1 MNLSSLLKKQQESE
15 QPKSYSEDDVKELQ
29 TSYESF
35 LQIYDFKNGQFV
47 KWKKG
52 LKNKKFPEDNQ
63 PAIVIEVW
71 NEPTIDSES
80 RSGTPYIREP
90 LDIALGIIDR
100 DGDFSI
106 FHYDKRR
113 FEPYSH

>member
-1 MNLSSLLKKQQESE
+1 MPNKNIEQLLEVLDNVKPEDVPELLSLLKKQQESE

-52 LKNKKFPEDNQ
+52 LK
-63 PAIVIEVW
+63 
-71 NEPTIDSES
+71 
-80 RSGTPYIREP
+80 
-90 LDIALGIIDR
+90 LG
-100 DGDFSI
+100 S
-106 FHYDKRR
+106 K
-113 FEPYSH
+113 